1 MYEPKSRKLIIVKSR
16 LSPASWEA
24 RVQRAREAEGAMLR
38 IVRRVDS
45 GEPIDAVIAQEVPK
59 SRRSWVYH
67 HWRGYKAEGF
77 ESLIDRRV
85 SREPKLAQACVPLI
99 EAAREANPSITVEG
113 VLAILD
119 RQKMAPLPSEST
131 IEKCFARVDARSRYR
146 EKKQREATGRSEPLT
161 YAGGEL
167 LVAAELET
175 QAVSTL
181 TDTVVEIANAAKELA
196 KDAVPERDQ
205 AYRDDH
211 GRFTPEYNER
221 RRRREGESVAD
232 YLKTADEKA
241 EGRVPTWPRFVQE
254 RRETLDAKMRM
265 LTFGPL
271 VGGTQGWDS
280 LRTASAA
287 DLEPLTGFAYM
298 PSTLAKF
305 CSALAISGAGP
316 LLLEAVGRNWH
327 AVAQARWG
335 EGGAMSALYIDNH
348 CKEVWSSLFTLSGKV
363 ASLNRVMPCITTT
376 YAHTGPGV
384 PVVLSVQ
391 SGSAPLAPRLIDLVK
406 QAEATLETE
415 VQRAVIIDSEGS
427 TFDILDTFAREGR
440 VIVTP
445 LKPSRTPE
453 LELSYSPGS
462 YFRPYREHDRL
473 RVARAK
479 LLHKSTGRELS
490 LGALIIQRQE
500 REHETILLTTGLNL
514 GMGGRDLADLYFAR
528 WPVQEGAFRD
538 GGVVGLDRHRGNS
551 SRIVSNIAVVTA
563 LDRLERRTQDQSS
576 KREGLFEDQEQLEA
590 ELGHAEGE
598 LRGAQTGLAGRRQE
612 LDALVTAA
620 GEPDGPAL
628 ARVVVEYQQA
638 LARDE
643 LATERCDAARHKLE
657 TVYHRAERLDVEAEQ
672 IAARKLKLEPRREIR
687 EVDVAL
693 DMILTA
699 TKLTAAL
706 LIAFVL
712 REYLAGSQLS
722 PQTFLSR
729 VFNLRGRREIAG
741 HEERIVFYENPRDP
755 RINEAMAGACQRLN
769 SRGLTREGRSLV
781 YAIEEEEERPSR
793 I

>member
-1 MYEPKSRKLIIVKSR
+1 
-16 LSPASWEA
+16 
-24 RVQRAREAEGAMLR
+24 MLR
-38 IVRRVDS
+38 IVGRVES
-45 GEPIDAVIAQEVPK
+45 GEPIDGVIAKEVPK

-77 ESLIDRRV
+77 ESLIDKRV
-85 SREPKLAQACVPLI
+85 SREPKLAKACVPLI
-99 EAAREANPSITVEG
+99 EAAREANPSITADG

-119 RQKMAPLPSEST
+119 RQKVAPLPSEST
-131 IEKCFARVDARSRYR
+131 IEKCFARVDARRRYR
-146 EKKQREATGRSEPLT
+146 EKQQREAKGSSEPLM

-167 LVAAELET
+167 LVTAELET
-175 QAVSTL
+175 RAVSTL
-181 TDTVVEIANAAKELA
+181 TDTVMELANAAKEVA

-205 AYRDDH
+205 AYRDEH

-221 RRRREGESVAD
+221 RRRQEGESTAG
-232 YLKTADEKA
+232 YLRTADEKA
-241 EGRVPTWPRFVQE
+241 EGRVPTWPRFVEE
-254 RRETLDAKMRM
+254 RRETIEAKMRM
-265 LTFGPL
+265 LTLGPL
-271 VGGTQGWDS
+271 VGGTKGWDS

-348 CKEVWSSLFTLSGKV
+348 SKEVWSSLFTLSGKV

-427 TFDILDTFAREGR
+427 TFDILDAFARDGR

-453 LELSYSPGS
+453 LELSYSRGS
-462 YFRPYREHDRL
+462 YFRPYREHDSL

-479 LLHKSTGRELS
+479 LLHRSTGRELS
-490 LGALIIQRQE
+490 LGALIIQRHE
-500 REHETILLTTGLNL
+500 REHETILLTTGLDL
-514 GMGGRDLADLYFAR
+514 GMKGRDLADLYFAR

-538 GGVVGLDRHRGNS
+538 GSVVGLDRHRGNS
-551 SRIVSNIAVVTA
+551 GRIVSNIAVVTA

-576 KREGLFEDQEQLEA
+576 KRDGLFEHQEQLEA
-590 ELGHAEGE
+590 DLGHAERE
-598 LRGAQTGLAGRRQE
+598 LHAAQTGLEGSRHE

-620 GEPDGPAL
+620 GARAPDGPAL
-628 ARVVVEYQQA
+628 ARAVVEYQQA
-638 LARDE
+638 AAQAE
-643 LATERCDAARHKLE
+643 LATEGCNAARRELE
-657 TVYHRAERLDVEAEQ
+657 AVYQRAERLDAEAEQ
-672 IAARKLKLEPRREIR
+672 IAARKLKLEPRQEIR

-699 TKLTAAL
+699 TKLTASL

-712 REYLAGSQLS
+712 REYLAGSHLS

-741 HEERIVFYENPRDP
+741 QEERITFYENPRDP
-755 RINEAMAGACQRLN
+755 RINEVMAAACQRLN
-769 SRGLTREGRSLV
+769 SRRLTRKGRCLV
-781 YAIEEEEERPSR
+781 YAMDKEPRPSR